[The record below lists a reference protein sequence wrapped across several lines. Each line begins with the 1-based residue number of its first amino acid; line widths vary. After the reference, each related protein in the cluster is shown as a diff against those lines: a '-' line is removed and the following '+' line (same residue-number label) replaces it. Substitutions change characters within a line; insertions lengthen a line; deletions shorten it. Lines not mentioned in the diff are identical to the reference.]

1 MELKTQDS
9 SRGSTATL
17 DYQVS
22 ARKYRPGTFDDVIG
36 QGHVVQTLMNA
47 IATKRIAHAF
57 LFSGTRGV
65 GKTTVA
71 RILAKALNCEQGP
84 TGTPCNTCANCVEI
98 TQGTSVDVVEI
109 DGASN
114 TGVDDVREIR
124 ENVKFTP
131 FRGQYRVYIIDEV
144 HMLSNSAFNAL
155 LKTLEEPPAHVV
167 FIFATT
173 EIHKIPATILSRCQ
187 HYNFRRISKA
197 EIARRL
203 RHVAEQ
209 DGLTIE
215 DRSLM
220 ALARASEG
228 SMRDGLSLLDQII
241 AFGAKAIRHQDLE
254 TLLGAV
260 PQERVRAMIEA
271 VIEQDSPKALQV
283 VAGLLDQGHDLR
295 AYCADLVEYVRNML
309 VAAVV
314 PPGPELRGLIEASE
328 EDLTRLAGDAQR
340 FTVEQ
345 LQELF
350 RLCAAAEDSLRT
362 SAHPRFALETAA
374 VRATRLL
381 RASDGTAISIGLAS
395 QPGAPASTGRG
406 NAQPQASSQSSDRAT
421 RPGTPRGDSPKENQE
436 AAKKAPAVSGGPA
449 RAQSVVRPP
458 EAADPAKVPAPRA
471 MSPSI
476 TPLPS
481 EPVRHE
487 REAMSPS
494 EGSPATVDVNWEQF
508 QEAVTANHP
517 NIAPFLEMG
526 RLVGMEGPLITLGFA
541 KHATAARSML
551 EKEDNLRALAALG
564 ERLYGSPLR
573 IRIVEVSEQE
583 PGSVPTM
590 KQLRVAKEQEQHLI
604 LTQRA
609 KAHPLV
615 KQALEMFGGELAEV
629 RTTAPVQEVQ
639 E

>member
-1 MELKTQDS
+1 M
-9 SRGSTATL
+9 

-36 QGHVVQTLMNA
+36 QSHVVQTLMNS

-84 TGTPCNTCANCVEI
+84 TGTPCNTCANCQEI

-114 TGVDDVREIR
+114 TSVDDVREIR

-155 LKTLEEPPAHVV
+155 LKTLEEPPSHVV

-197 EIARRL
+197 EIVQRL
-203 RHVAEQ
+203 RHVADQ

-228 SMRDGLSLLDQII
+228 SMRDGLSLLDRII
-241 AFGAKAIRHQDLE
+241 AFGGNTIRHEDLE
-254 TLLGAV
+254 ALLGAV
-260 PQERVRAMIEA
+260 PQERIRAMVEA
-271 VIEQDSPKALQV
+271 VIQQDSAKALQV
-283 VAGLLDQGHDLR
+283 IAALLDQGHDVR

-314 PPGPELRGLIEASE
+314 PSGPELRSLIEATE
-328 EDLTRLAGDAQR
+328 EDLTQLARDAER

-350 RLCAAAEDSLRT
+350 RMYAAAEDSLRV
-362 SAHPRFALETAA
+362 SAHPRFVLETAA

-381 RASDGTAISIGLAS
+381 RTAEV
-395 QPGAPASTGRG
+395 QPASSRLAVQPEKPAADRRVVTQTPAQTQDKATPSPAPVVKTTGVKV
-406 NAQPQASSQSSDRAT
+406 SQDNVAKTSAAGGS
-421 RPGTPRGDSPKENQE
+421 TP
-436 AAKKAPAVSGGPA
+436 KAPSVAPPREVAAPPA
-449 RAQSVVRPP
+449 RTPAVAPSAPVVPP
-458 EAADPAKVPAPRA
+458 ASAAPVQQEPKATSAAEASAAAV
-471 MSPSI
+471 
-476 TPLPS
+476 
-481 EPVRHE
+481 E
-487 REAMSPS
+487 
-494 EGSPATVDVNWEQF
+494 VNWEQF
-508 QEAVTANHP
+508 QEAVSTNHP

-526 RLVGMEGPLITLGFA
+526 RLVKIEGGLITLGFA
-541 KHATAARSML
+541 KQATTARSML
-551 EKEDNLRALAALG
+551 EKEDNLQALAALG
-564 ERLYGSPLR
+564 ESLYGCAVR
-573 IRIVEVSEQE
+573 IRIVEVAEQD
-583 PGSVPTM
+583 PGAAPTM
-590 KQLRVAKEQEQHLI
+590 KQIRVAKEQEQRLI
-604 LTQRA
+604 LTQQA

-629 RTTAPVQEVQ
+629 RTTAPAQEVQ

>member
-1 MELKTQDS
+1 M
-9 SRGSTATL
+9 

-36 QGHVVQTLMNA
+36 QSHVVQTLMNS

-84 TGTPCNTCANCVEI
+84 TGTPCNTCANCQEI

-114 TGVDDVREIR
+114 TSVDDVREIR

-155 LKTLEEPPAHVV
+155 LKTLEEPPSHVV

-203 RHVAEQ
+203 RHVADQ
-209 DGLTIE
+209 DGLSIE
-215 DRSLM
+215 DRSLL

-241 AFGAKAIRHQDLE
+241 AFGGKTIRHEDLE
-254 TLLGAV
+254 ALLGAV
-260 PQERVRAMIEA
+260 PQERIRAMVEA
-271 VIEQDSPKALQV
+271 VIQQDSAKALQV
-283 VAGLLDQGHDLR
+283 IAALLDQGHDVR

-314 PPGPELRGLIEASE
+314 PSGPELRSLIEATE
-328 EDLTRLAGDAQR
+328 EDLTQLVRDAGR

-345 LQELF
+345 LQDLF
-350 RLCAAAEDSLRT
+350 RMYAAAEDSLRV
-362 SAHPRFALETAA
+362 SAHPRFVLETAA

-381 RASDGTAISIGLAS
+381 RNAEVQPTSSRPGVQPERPVADRRVVPPAPAQSQEKATPPQPAKPADAKVSQDSIAKPSVSGGSASKVSTAARPREVATPPAAS
-395 QPGAPASTGRG
+395 SSAPMNAPAS
-406 NAQPQASSQSSDRAT
+406 AASVQRE
-421 RPGTPRGDSPKENQE
+421 PKV
-436 AAKKAPAVSGGPA
+436 AAPA
-449 RAQSVVRPP
+449 
-458 EAADPAKVPAPRA
+458 EASAGAV
-471 MSPSI
+471 
-476 TPLPS
+476 
-481 EPVRHE
+481 E
-487 REAMSPS
+487 
-494 EGSPATVDVNWEQF
+494 VNWEQF
-508 QEAVTANHP
+508 QDAVSMNHP

-526 RLVGMEGPLITLGFA
+526 RLVKIEGGLITLGFA
-541 KHATAARSML
+541 KQATTARSML
-551 EKEDNLRALAALG
+551 EKEDNLQALATLG
-564 ERLYGSPLR
+564 ESLYGCAVR
-573 IRIVEVSEQE
+573 IRIVEVAEQD
-583 PGSVPTM
+583 PGAAPTM
-590 KQLRVAKEQEQHLI
+590 KQIRVAKEQEQRLI
-604 LTQRA
+604 LTQQA

-629 RTTAPVQEVQ
+629 RTTAPAQEVQ

>member
-1 MELKTQDS
+1 M
-9 SRGSTATL
+9 

-36 QGHVVQTLMNA
+36 QSHVVQTLMNS

-84 TGTPCNTCANCVEI
+84 TGTPCNTCSNCQEI

-114 TGVDDVREIR
+114 TSVDDVREIR

-155 LKTLEEPPAHVV
+155 LKTLEEPPSHVV

-197 EIARRL
+197 KIVQRL
-203 RHVAEQ
+203 RHVADQ

-241 AFGAKAIRHQDLE
+241 AFGGNTIRHEDLE
-254 TLLGAV
+254 SLLGAV
-260 PQERVRAMIEA
+260 PQERVRAMVEA
-271 VIEQDSPKALQV
+271 VIQQDSAKALQV
-283 VAGLLDQGHDLR
+283 IAALLDQGHDVR

-314 PPGPELRGLIEASE
+314 PSGPELRSLIEATE
-328 EDLTRLAGDAQR
+328 EDLTQLARDAER

-350 RLCAAAEDSLRT
+350 RMYAAAEDSLRV
-362 SAHPRFALETAA
+362 SAHPRFVLETAA

-381 RASDGTAISIGLAS
+381 RTAEV
-395 QPGAPASTGRG
+395 QPASSRLAVQPEKPAADRRVVTQTPAQTQDKATPSPAPVVKTTGVKV
-406 NAQPQASSQSSDRAT
+406 SQDNVAKTSAAGGS
-421 RPGTPRGDSPKENQE
+421 TP
-436 AAKKAPAVSGGPA
+436 KAPSVAPPREVAAPPA
-449 RAQSVVRPP
+449 RTSAVAPSAPVVPP
-458 EAADPAKVPAPRA
+458 ASAAPVQQEPKVTSAAEASAVAV
-471 MSPSI
+471 
-476 TPLPS
+476 
-481 EPVRHE
+481 E
-487 REAMSPS
+487 
-494 EGSPATVDVNWEQF
+494 VNWEQF
-508 QEAVTANHP
+508 QEAVSTNHP

-526 RLVGMEGPLITLGFA
+526 RLVKIEGGLITLGFA
-541 KHATAARSML
+541 KQATTARSML
-551 EKEDNLRALAALG
+551 EKEDNLQALAALG
-564 ERLYGSPLR
+564 ESLYGCAVR
-573 IRIVEVSEQE
+573 IRIVEVAEQD
-583 PGSVPTM
+583 PGAAPTM
-590 KQLRVAKEQEQHLI
+590 KQIRVAKEQEQRLI
-604 LTQRA
+604 LTQQA

-629 RTTAPVQEVQ
+629 RTTAPAQEVQ

>member
-1 MELKTQDS
+1 M
-9 SRGSTATL
+9 

-36 QGHVVQTLMNA
+36 QSHVVQTLMNS

-84 TGTPCNTCANCVEI
+84 TGTPCNTCANCQEI

-114 TGVDDVREIR
+114 TSVDDVREIR

-155 LKTLEEPPAHVV
+155 LKTLEEPPSHVV

-197 EIARRL
+197 EIVQRL
-203 RHVAEQ
+203 RHVADQ

-241 AFGAKAIRHQDLE
+241 AFGGNTIRHEDLE
-254 TLLGAV
+254 ALLGAV
-260 PQERVRAMIEA
+260 PQERIRAMVEA
-271 VIEQDSPKALQV
+271 VIQQDSAKALQV
-283 VAGLLDQGHDLR
+283 IAALLDQGHDVR

-314 PPGPELRGLIEASE
+314 PSGPELRSLIEATE
-328 EDLTRLAGDAQR
+328 EDLTQLARDAER

-350 RLCAAAEDSLRT
+350 RMYAAAEDSLRV

-381 RASDGTAISIGLAS
+381 RTAEV
-395 QPGAPASTGRG
+395 QPASSRLAVQPEKPAADRRVVTQTPAQTQDKATPSPAPVVKTTGVKV
-406 NAQPQASSQSSDRAT
+406 SQDNVAKTSAAGGS
-421 RPGTPRGDSPKENQE
+421 TP
-436 AAKKAPAVSGGPA
+436 KAPSVAPPREVAAPLARTPAVAPSAPVVPPA
-449 RAQSVVRPP
+449 SAAPVQQEPKATSAA
-458 EAADPAKVPAPRA
+458 EASAAAV
-471 MSPSI
+471 
-476 TPLPS
+476 
-481 EPVRHE
+481 E
-487 REAMSPS
+487 
-494 EGSPATVDVNWEQF
+494 VNWEQF
-508 QEAVTANHP
+508 QEAVSTNHP

-526 RLVGMEGPLITLGFA
+526 RLVKIEGGLITLGFA
-541 KHATAARSML
+541 KQATTARSML
-551 EKEDNLRALAALG
+551 EKEDNLQALAALG
-564 ERLYGSPLR
+564 ESLYGCAVR
-573 IRIVEVSEQE
+573 IRIVEVAEQD
-583 PGSVPTM
+583 PGAAPTM
-590 KQLRVAKEQEQHLI
+590 KQIRVAKEQEQRLI
-604 LTQRA
+604 LTQQA

-629 RTTAPVQEVQ
+629 RTTAPAQEVQ

>member
-1 MELKTQDS
+1 M
-9 SRGSTATL
+9 

-36 QGHVVQTLMNA
+36 QSHVVQTLMNS

-84 TGTPCNTCANCVEI
+84 TGTPCNTCSNCQEI

-114 TGVDDVREIR
+114 TSVDDVREIR

-155 LKTLEEPPAHVV
+155 LKTLEEPPSHVV

-197 EIARRL
+197 EIVQRL
-203 RHVAEQ
+203 RHVADQ

-241 AFGAKAIRHQDLE
+241 AFGGNTIRHEDLE
-254 TLLGAV
+254 ALLGAV
-260 PQERVRAMIEA
+260 PQERVRAMVEA
-271 VIEQDSPKALQV
+271 VIQQDSAKALQV
-283 VAGLLDQGHDLR
+283 IAALLDQGHDVR

-314 PPGPELRGLIEASE
+314 PSGPELRSLIEATE
-328 EDLTRLAGDAQR
+328 EDLTQLARDAER

-350 RLCAAAEDSLRT
+350 RMYAAAEDSLRV
-362 SAHPRFALETAA
+362 SAHPRFVLETAA

-381 RASDGTAISIGLAS
+381 RTAEV
-395 QPGAPASTGRG
+395 QPASSRLAVQPEKPAADRRVVTQTPAQTQDKATPSPAPVVKTTGVKV
-406 NAQPQASSQSSDRAT
+406 SQDNVAKTSAAGGS
-421 RPGTPRGDSPKENQE
+421 TP
-436 AAKKAPAVSGGPA
+436 KAPSVAPPREVAAPPA
-449 RAQSVVRPP
+449 RTSAVAPSAPVVPP
-458 EAADPAKVPAPRA
+458 ASAAPVQQEPKVTSAAEASAVAV
-471 MSPSI
+471 
-476 TPLPS
+476 
-481 EPVRHE
+481 E
-487 REAMSPS
+487 
-494 EGSPATVDVNWEQF
+494 VNWEQF
-508 QEAVTANHP
+508 QEAVSTNHP

-526 RLVGMEGPLITLGFA
+526 RLVKIEGGLITLGFA
-541 KHATAARSML
+541 KQATTARSML
-551 EKEDNLRALAALG
+551 EKEDNLQALAALG
-564 ERLYGSPLR
+564 ESLYGCAVR
-573 IRIVEVSEQE
+573 IRIVEVAEQD
-583 PGSVPTM
+583 PGAAPTM
-590 KQLRVAKEQEQHLI
+590 KQIRVAKEQEQRLI
-604 LTQRA
+604 LTQQA

-629 RTTAPVQEVQ
+629 RTTAPAQEVQ

>member
-1 MELKTQDS
+1 M
-9 SRGSTATL
+9 

-36 QGHVVQTLMNA
+36 QSHVVQTLMNS

-84 TGTPCNTCANCVEI
+84 TGTPCNTCANCQEI

-114 TGVDDVREIR
+114 TSVDDVREIR

-155 LKTLEEPPAHVV
+155 LKTLEEPPSHVV

-197 EIARRL
+197 EIVQRL
-203 RHVAEQ
+203 RHVADQ

-241 AFGAKAIRHQDLE
+241 AFGGNTIRHEDLE
-254 TLLGAV
+254 ALLGAV
-260 PQERVRAMIEA
+260 PQERIRAMVEA
-271 VIEQDSPKALQV
+271 VIQQDSAKALQV
-283 VAGLLDQGHDLR
+283 IAALLDQGHDVR

-314 PPGPELRGLIEASE
+314 PSGPELRSLIEATE
-328 EDLTRLAGDAQR
+328 EDLTQLARDAER

-350 RLCAAAEDSLRT
+350 RMYAAAEDSLRV
-362 SAHPRFALETAA
+362 SAHPRFVLETAA

-381 RASDGTAISIGLAS
+381 RTAEV
-395 QPGAPASTGRG
+395 QPASSRLAVQPEKPAADRRVVTQTPAQTQDKATPSPAPVVKTTGVKV
-406 NAQPQASSQSSDRAT
+406 SQDNVAKTSAAGG
-421 RPGTPRGDSPKENQE
+421 GTP
-436 AAKKAPAVSGGPA
+436 KAPAVAPPREVAAPPA
-449 RAQSVVRPP
+449 RTPAVDPSAPVVPPASVAPVQQEPKATSAA
-458 EAADPAKVPAPRA
+458 EASAAAV
-471 MSPSI
+471 
-476 TPLPS
+476 
-481 EPVRHE
+481 E
-487 REAMSPS
+487 
-494 EGSPATVDVNWEQF
+494 VNWEQF
-508 QEAVTANHP
+508 QEAVSTNHP

-526 RLVGMEGPLITLGFA
+526 RLVKIEGGLITLGFA
-541 KHATAARSML
+541 KQATTARSML
-551 EKEDNLRALAALG
+551 EKEDNLQALAALG
-564 ERLYGSPLR
+564 ESLYGCAVR
-573 IRIVEVSEQE
+573 IRIVEVAEQD
-583 PGSVPTM
+583 PGAAPTM
-590 KQLRVAKEQEQHLI
+590 KQIRVAKEQEQRLI
-604 LTQRA
+604 LTQQA

-629 RTTAPVQEVQ
+629 RTTAPAQEVQ

>member
-1 MELKTQDS
+1 M
-9 SRGSTATL
+9 

-36 QGHVVQTLMNA
+36 QSHVVQTLMNS

-84 TGTPCNTCANCVEI
+84 TGTPCNTCSNCQEI

-114 TGVDDVREIR
+114 TSVDDVREIR

-155 LKTLEEPPAHVV
+155 LKTLEEPPSHVV

-197 EIARRL
+197 EIVQRL
-203 RHVAEQ
+203 RHVADQ

-241 AFGAKAIRHQDLE
+241 AFGGNTIRHEDLE
-254 TLLGAV
+254 ALLGAV
-260 PQERVRAMIEA
+260 PQERVRAMVEA
-271 VIEQDSPKALQV
+271 VIQQDSAKALQV
-283 VAGLLDQGHDLR
+283 IAALLDQGHDVR

-314 PPGPELRGLIEASE
+314 PSGPELRSLIEATE
-328 EDLTRLAGDAQR
+328 EDLTQLARDAER

-350 RLCAAAEDSLRT
+350 RMYAAAEDSLRV
-362 SAHPRFALETAA
+362 SAHPRFVLETAA

-381 RASDGTAISIGLAS
+381 RTAEV
-395 QPGAPASTGRG
+395 QPASSRLAVQPEKPAADRRVVTQTPAQTQDKATPSPAPVVKTTGVKV
-406 NAQPQASSQSSDRAT
+406 SQDNVAKTSAAGG
-421 RPGTPRGDSPKENQE
+421 GTP
-436 AAKKAPAVSGGPA
+436 KAPSVAPPREVAAPPA
-449 RAQSVVRPP
+449 RTSAVAPSAPVVPP
-458 EAADPAKVPAPRA
+458 ASAAPVQQEPKATSAAEASAAAV
-471 MSPSI
+471 
-476 TPLPS
+476 
-481 EPVRHE
+481 E
-487 REAMSPS
+487 
-494 EGSPATVDVNWEQF
+494 VNWEQF
-508 QEAVTANHP
+508 QEAVSTNHP

-526 RLVGMEGPLITLGFA
+526 RLVKIEGGLITLGFA
-541 KHATAARSML
+541 KQATTARSML
-551 EKEDNLRALAALG
+551 EKEDNLQALAALG
-564 ERLYGSPLR
+564 ESLYGCAVR
-573 IRIVEVSEQE
+573 IRIVEVAEQD
-583 PGSVPTM
+583 PGAAPTM
-590 KQLRVAKEQEQHLI
+590 KQIRVAKEQEQRLI
-604 LTQRA
+604 LTQQA

-629 RTTAPVQEVQ
+629 RTTAPAQEVQ

>member
-1 MELKTQDS
+1 M
-9 SRGSTATL
+9 

-36 QGHVVQTLMNA
+36 QPHVVQTLMNS

-65 GKTTVA
+65 GKTTIA

-84 TGTPCNTCANCVEI
+84 TGTPCNTCANCLEI

-114 TGVDDVREIR
+114 TSVDDVREIR

-197 EIARRL
+197 EIVLRL

-209 DGLTIE
+209 DGLAIE

-228 SMRDGLSLLDQII
+228 SMRDGLSLLDQVI
-241 AFGAKAIRHQDLE
+241 AFGGKTIRHQDLE
-254 TLLGAV
+254 ALLGSV
-260 PQERVRAMIEA
+260 PQERVRALVEA
-271 VIEQDSPKALQV
+271 VIEQNSAKALQAI
-283 VAGLLDQGHDLR
+283 AGLLDQGYDVR

-314 PPGPELRGLIEASE
+314 PSGPELRGLIEASE
-328 EDLTRLAGDAQR
+328 EDLALLARDAER

-350 RLCAAAEDSLRT
+350 RICTAAEDSLRI
-362 SAHPRFALETAA
+362 SAHPRFVLETAA

-381 RASDGTAISIGLAS
+381 RRSASVAVGTDQAAQSDVPAVS
-395 QPGAPASTGRG
+395 QRPSEEGPARLPYRSGSST
-406 NAQPQASSQSSDRAT
+406 AT
-421 RPGTPRGDSPKENQE
+421 REIGEGMSRSISKETSAAGKNE
-436 AAKKAPAVSGGPA
+436 AKAPAV
-449 RAQSVVRPP
+449 
-458 EAADPAKVPAPRA
+458 AP
-471 MSPSI
+471 SPKTIPSKA
-476 TPLPS
+476 PLPHQSSSLANASTSS
-481 EPVRHE
+481 EPIV
-487 REAMSPS
+487 PVVQT
-494 EGSPATVDVNWEQF
+494 ATISTESLTTEVMVNWEQF
-508 QEAVTANHP
+508 HEAVTEHHP
-517 NIAPFLEMG
+517 SIAPFLEMG
-526 RLVGMEGPLITLGFA
+526 RLIHIEGSLVTLGFP
-541 KHATAARSML
+541 KQATSARARL
-551 EKEDNLRALAALG
+551 ENEDNLRALGALG
-564 ERLYGSPLR
+564 ERLYGRPLR
-573 IRIVEVSEQE
+573 IRIVEEIADKNTE
-583 PGSVPTM
+583 APPTM
-590 KQLRVAKEQEQHLI
+590 KQMRVAKEQQQRII
-604 LTQRA
+604 LTQQA

-629 RTTAPVQEVQ
+629 RTTVPAQEVQ

>member
-1 MELKTQDS
+1 M
-9 SRGSTATL
+9 

-36 QGHVVQTLMNA
+36 QSHVVQTLMNS

-84 TGTPCNTCANCVEI
+84 TGTPCNTCANCQEI

-114 TGVDDVREIR
+114 TSVDDVREIR

-155 LKTLEEPPAHVV
+155 LKTLEEPPSHVV

-197 EIARRL
+197 EIVQRL
-203 RHVAEQ
+203 RHVADQ

-228 SMRDGLSLLDQII
+228 SMRDGLSLLDRII
-241 AFGAKAIRHQDLE
+241 AFGGNTIRHEDLE
-254 TLLGAV
+254 ALLGAV
-260 PQERVRAMIEA
+260 PQERIRAMVEA
-271 VIEQDSPKALQV
+271 VIQQDSAKALQV
-283 VAGLLDQGHDLR
+283 IAALLDQGHDVR

-314 PPGPELRGLIEASE
+314 PSGPELRSLIEATE
-328 EDLTRLAGDAQR
+328 EDLTQLARDAER

-350 RLCAAAEDSLRT
+350 RMYAAAEDSLRV
-362 SAHPRFALETAA
+362 SAHPRFVLETAA

-381 RASDGTAISIGLAS
+381 RTAEV
-395 QPGAPASTGRG
+395 QPASSRLAVQPEKPAADRRVVTQTPAQTQDKATPSPAPVVKTTGVKV
-406 NAQPQASSQSSDRAT
+406 SQDNVAKTSAAGG
-421 RPGTPRGDSPKENQE
+421 GTP
-436 AAKKAPAVSGGPA
+436 KAPSVAPPREVAAPPA
-449 RAQSVVRPP
+449 RTPAVAPSAPVVPP
-458 EAADPAKVPAPRA
+458 ASAAPVQQEPKATSAAEASAAAV
-471 MSPSI
+471 
-476 TPLPS
+476 
-481 EPVRHE
+481 E
-487 REAMSPS
+487 
-494 EGSPATVDVNWEQF
+494 VNWEQF
-508 QEAVTANHP
+508 QEAVSTNHP

-526 RLVGMEGPLITLGFA
+526 RLVKIEGGLITLGFA
-541 KHATAARSML
+541 KQATTARSML
-551 EKEDNLRALAALG
+551 EKEDNLQALAALG
-564 ERLYGSPLR
+564 ESLYGCAVR
-573 IRIVEVSEQE
+573 IRIVEVAEQD
-583 PGSVPTM
+583 PGAAPTM
-590 KQLRVAKEQEQHLI
+590 KQIRVAKEQEQRLI
-604 LTQRA
+604 LTQQA

-629 RTTAPVQEVQ
+629 RTTAPAQEVQ

>member
-1 MELKTQDS
+1 M
-9 SRGSTATL
+9 

-36 QGHVVQTLMNA
+36 QSHVVQTLMNA
-47 IATKRIAHAF
+47 IASKRIAHAF

-84 TGTPCNTCANCVEI
+84 TGSPCNTCANCQEI

-114 TGVDDVREIR
+114 TSVDDVREIR

-197 EIARRL
+197 EIVQRL
-203 RHVAEQ
+203 RHVADQ
-209 DGLTIE
+209 DGLAIE
-215 DRSLM
+215 DRSLL

-228 SMRDGLSLLDQII
+228 SMRDGLSLLDQVI
-241 AFGAKAIRHQDLE
+241 AFGGKTIRHHDLE

-260 PQERVRAMIEA
+260 PQERVRALIEA
-271 VIEQDSPKALQV
+271 VIEQQSANALQV
-283 VAGLLDQGHDLR
+283 IAGLLDQGHDLR

-314 PPGPELRGLIEASE
+314 PPGPELRGLVEATDD
-328 EDLTRLAGDAQR
+328 DLAQLARDAER

-350 RLCAAAEDSLRT
+350 RIWTSAEDSLRV
-362 SAHPRFALETAA
+362 SAHPRFVLETAA
-374 VRATRLL
+374 VRATRLVQTADG
-381 RASDGTAISIGLAS
+381 ASRSVGTNPPQEKSVPDRGA
-395 QPGAPASTGRG
+395 QPRPSVPSERSLSPAS
-406 NAQPQASSQSSDRAT
+406 
-421 RPGTPRGDSPKENQE
+421 
-436 AAKKAPAVSGGPA
+436 
-449 RAQSVVRPP
+449 AQSVRPKASVEPPPKISSSASPKSASAVRARETKPSPGPGPVAAPTVSMSAP
-458 EAADPAKVPAPRA
+458 EAPEPAPQECA
-471 MSPSI
+471 MPSAS
-476 TPLPS
+476 TAAS
-481 EPVRHE
+481 AAVE
-487 REAMSPS
+487 
-494 EGSPATVDVNWEQF
+494 VNWEQF
-508 QEAVTANHP
+508 QEAVSAHHP

-526 RLVGMEGPLITLGFA
+526 RVVKIEGGLVTLGFG
-541 KHATAARSML
+541 KQATVARAML
-551 EKEDNLRALAALG
+551 EKEDNLKALAALG
-564 ERLYGSPLR
+564 ERLYGSALR
-573 IRIVEVSEQE
+573 VRVIEAEQE
-583 PGSVPTM
+583 AGAAPTM
-590 KQLRVAKEQEQHLI
+590 KQLRVAKEQEQRLI
-604 LTQRA
+604 LTQQA

-629 RTTAPVQEVQ
+629 RTTLPAQEVQ

>member
-1 MELKTQDS
+1 M
-9 SRGSTATL
+9 

-36 QGHVVQTLMNA
+36 QSHVVQTLMNS

-84 TGTPCNTCANCVEI
+84 TGTPCNTCANCQEI

-114 TGVDDVREIR
+114 TSVDDVREIR

-155 LKTLEEPPAHVV
+155 LKTLEEPPSHVV

-197 EIARRL
+197 EIVQRL
-203 RHVAEQ
+203 RHVADQ

-241 AFGAKAIRHQDLE
+241 AFGGNTIRHEDLE
-254 TLLGAV
+254 ALLGAV
-260 PQERVRAMIEA
+260 PQERVRAMVEA
-271 VIEQDSPKALQV
+271 VIQQDSAKALQV
-283 VAGLLDQGHDLR
+283 IAALLDQGHDVR

-314 PPGPELRGLIEASE
+314 PSGPELRSLIEATE
-328 EDLTRLAGDAQR
+328 EDLTQLARDAER

-350 RLCAAAEDSLRT
+350 RMYAAAEDSLRV

-381 RASDGTAISIGLAS
+381 RTAEV
-395 QPGAPASTGRG
+395 QPASSRLAVQPEKPAADRRVVTQTPAQTQDKATPSPAPVVKTTGVKV
-406 NAQPQASSQSSDRAT
+406 SQDNVAKTSAAGGS
-421 RPGTPRGDSPKENQE
+421 TP
-436 AAKKAPAVSGGPA
+436 KAPSVAPPREVAAPPA
-449 RAQSVVRPP
+449 RTPAVAPSAPVVPP
-458 EAADPAKVPAPRA
+458 ASAAPVQQEPKATSAAEASAAAV
-471 MSPSI
+471 
-476 TPLPS
+476 
-481 EPVRHE
+481 E
-487 REAMSPS
+487 
-494 EGSPATVDVNWEQF
+494 VNWEQF
-508 QEAVTANHP
+508 QEAVSTNHP

-526 RLVGMEGPLITLGFA
+526 RLVKIEGGLITLGFA
-541 KHATAARSML
+541 KQATTARSML
-551 EKEDNLRALAALG
+551 EKEDNLQALAALG
-564 ERLYGSPLR
+564 ESLYGCAVR
-573 IRIVEVSEQE
+573 IRIVEVAEQD
-583 PGSVPTM
+583 PGAAPTM
-590 KQLRVAKEQEQHLI
+590 KQIRVAKEQEQRLI
-604 LTQRA
+604 LTQQA

-629 RTTAPVQEVQ
+629 RTTAPAQEVQ

>member
-1 MELKTQDS
+1 M
-9 SRGSTATL
+9 

-36 QGHVVQTLMNA
+36 QSHVVQTLMNS

-84 TGTPCNTCANCVEI
+84 TGTPCNTCANCQEI

-114 TGVDDVREIR
+114 TSVDDVREIR

-155 LKTLEEPPAHVV
+155 LKTLEEPPSHVV

-197 EIARRL
+197 EIVQRL
-203 RHVAEQ
+203 RHVADQ

-241 AFGAKAIRHQDLE
+241 AFGGKAIRHQDLE
-254 TLLGAV
+254 ALLGAV
-260 PQERVRAMIEA
+260 PHERVRAMVEA
-271 VIEQDSPKALQV
+271 VIEQDSAKALQV
-283 VAGLLDQGHDLR
+283 IAGLLDQGHDLR

-314 PPGPELRGLIEASE
+314 PAGPELRGLIEATD
-328 EDLTRLAGDAQR
+328 EDLTQLARDAER
-340 FTVEQ
+340 FTVEH

-350 RLCAAAEDSLRT
+350 RMWASAEDHLRV
-362 SAHPRFALETAA
+362 SAHPRFVLETVA

-381 RASDGTAISIGLAS
+381 RAPELSAGPRGMSA
-395 QPGAPASTGRG
+395 QPGPSPVDRG
-406 NAQPQASSQSSDRAT
+406 AGARAASSSEKVVPPKSTKRDTPKPGPDEGAKPVVPSSAA
-421 RPGTPRGDSPKENQE
+421 PTPS
-436 AAKKAPAVSGGPA
+436 
-449 RAQSVVRPP
+449 SVTRPP
-458 EAADPAKVPAPRA
+458 EAEVPTVQAPVAPAQAPVIAKVPIKAAP
-471 MSPSI
+471 PQPE
-476 TPLPS
+476 TL
-481 EPVRHE
+481 
-487 REAMSPS
+487 
-494 EGSPATVDVNWEQF
+494 SPAVPSSPAAEINWEEF
-508 QEAVTANHP
+508 QEAVSGQHP

-526 RLVGMEGPLITLGFA
+526 RVVKIEGGLVTLGFT
-541 KHATAARSML
+541 KQATVARSML
-551 EKEDNLRALAALG
+551 EKEDNLQALAALG
-564 ERLYGSPLR
+564 ERLYGSALR
-573 IRIVEVSEQE
+573 VRIIEVAEQDPE
-583 PGSVPTM
+583 AAPTM
-590 KQLRVAKEQEQHLI
+590 KQLRVAKEQEQLVI

-629 RTTAPVQEVQ
+629 RTTSPPQEVQ

>member
-1 MELKTQDS
+1 M
-9 SRGSTATL
+9 

-36 QGHVVQTLMNA
+36 QSHVVQTLMNS

-84 TGTPCNTCANCVEI
+84 TGTPCNTCSNCQEI

-114 TGVDDVREIR
+114 TSVDDVREIR

-155 LKTLEEPPAHVV
+155 LKTLEEPPSHVV

-197 EIARRL
+197 EIVQRL
-203 RHVAEQ
+203 RHVADQ

-241 AFGAKAIRHQDLE
+241 AFGGNTIRHEDLE
-254 TLLGAV
+254 SLLGAV
-260 PQERVRAMIEA
+260 PQERVRAMVEA
-271 VIEQDSPKALQV
+271 VIQQDSAKALQV
-283 VAGLLDQGHDLR
+283 IAALLDQGHDVR

-314 PPGPELRGLIEASE
+314 PSGPELRSLIEATE
-328 EDLTRLAGDAQR
+328 EDLTQLARDAER

-350 RLCAAAEDSLRT
+350 RMYAAAEDSLRV
-362 SAHPRFALETAA
+362 SAHPRFVLETAA

-381 RASDGTAISIGLAS
+381 RTAEV
-395 QPGAPASTGRG
+395 QPASSRLAVQPEKPAADRRVVTQTPAQTQDKATPSPAPVVKTTGVKV
-406 NAQPQASSQSSDRAT
+406 SQDNVAKTSAAGGS
-421 RPGTPRGDSPKENQE
+421 TP
-436 AAKKAPAVSGGPA
+436 KAPSVAPPREVAAPPA
-449 RAQSVVRPP
+449 RTPAVAPSAPVVPP
-458 EAADPAKVPAPRA
+458 ASAAPVQQEPKATSAAEASAAAV
-471 MSPSI
+471 
-476 TPLPS
+476 
-481 EPVRHE
+481 E
-487 REAMSPS
+487 
-494 EGSPATVDVNWEQF
+494 VNWEQF
-508 QEAVTANHP
+508 QEAVSTNHP

-526 RLVGMEGPLITLGFA
+526 RLVKIEGGLITLGFA
-541 KHATAARSML
+541 KQATTARSML
-551 EKEDNLRALAALG
+551 EKEDNLQALAALG
-564 ERLYGSPLR
+564 ESLYGCAVR
-573 IRIVEVSEQE
+573 IRIVEVAEQD
-583 PGSVPTM
+583 PGAAPTM
-590 KQLRVAKEQEQHLI
+590 KQIRVAKEQEQRLI
-604 LTQRA
+604 LTQQA

-629 RTTAPVQEVQ
+629 RTTAPAQEVQ